1 MVVTIN
7 RLSDKNTQRRAVF
20 IGKCFYL
27 RIIDSFVNIFIN
39 KRYGRNKR

>member
-20 IGKCFYL
+20 IAGDRRPGNC
-27 RIIDSFVNIFIN
+27 IN
-39 KRYGRNKR
+39 T